1 MCVVSR
7 PKSQKNATATGY
19 SHSCLS
25 EKATTPRTQPTF
37 SFIPFISQ
45 SFETLIKLRS
55 RLIKSPSPPLNQLS
69 SFCLTAFSS
78 DSTNA
83 FFSTRQTHTTYKMD
97 FSPAMWK
104 SIPGLISDH
113 YKQGNLNWPM
123 IIYISLVHGLAL
135 AGLWHT
141 QYASRETLMF
151 AFILWPIRCVRFF
164 MFVSCFSEV

>member
-1 MCVVSR
+1 
-7 PKSQKNATATGY
+7 
-19 SHSCLS
+19 
-25 EKATTPRTQPTF
+25 
-37 SFIPFISQ
+37 
-45 SFETLIKLRS
+45 
-55 RLIKSPSPPLNQLS
+55 
-69 SFCLTAFSS
+69 
-78 DSTNA
+78 
-83 FFSTRQTHTTYKMD
+83 MD

-151 AFILWPIRCVRFF
+151 AFILWPIRYV
-164 MFVSCFSEV
+164 VSCTTCTALTALFVVMRRLDLSEYRV